1 MPQRRDILEKR
12 NGSGETMFQLAVE
25 GNNAQMVVLHLLKL
39 GADIKSE
46 IEYDGEKLPPLY
58 YAATRGD

>member
-1 MPQRRDILEKR
+1 VDARNTDLVAFSQKMCVATTKKHGPQVHSLFV
-12 NGSGETMFQLAVE
+12 TT
-25 GNNAQMVVLHLLKL
+25 KL